1 MKLSKHL
8 VQEVIISTNMVY
20 ITSDDDYDGMDDGR
34 VYHLQYQC
42 DHLSHD
48 NFNIKWSLQDAIA
61 STLENFLDKSQTVN
75 HWQCG
80 IDLAL
85 ETWKDKLFSC
95 GQYNKPIEQEQRQK
109 MKQYAIDDC
118 LAVAALYFY
127 MYPEERND
135 KQVNETPQNTT
146 AQTILEM
153 TPTQTV
159 PQLNITSTTPA
170 AKSTDALINIEDELS
185 DISEDELIELLKP
198 KLNKKPIIDHQPHHE
213 EDEVIITTTQ
223 DEINEFNKNQQLT
236 IDTLKPSTLTKK
248 QRQRQ
253 KNLKLKWKQKNRSN
267 FQRKIKRSIY
277 YRYDYRK
284 IRAQLADD
292 GIRTSH
298 QITINRRCGEVL
310 IGFKSLEEQQ
320 RATTI
325 MQINYFSRNRYM
337 NRWGK
342 IKSKKTK

>member
-1 MKLSKHL
+1 M
-8 VQEVIISTNMVY
+8 
-20 ITSDDDYDGMDDGR
+20 
-34 VYHLQYQC
+34 
-42 DHLSHD
+42 
-48 NFNIKWSLQDAIA
+48 
-61 STLENFLDKSQTVN
+61 
-75 HWQCG
+75 
-80 IDLAL
+80 
-85 ETWKDKLFSC
+85 
-95 GQYNKPIEQEQRQK
+95 
-109 MKQYAIDDC
+109 
-118 LAVAALYFY
+118 
-127 MYPEERND
+127 
-135 KQVNETPQNTT
+135 
-146 AQTILEM
+146 
-153 TPTQTV
+153 
-159 PQLNITSTTPA
+159 NITSTTPA

-198 KLNKKPIIDHQPHHE
+198 KLNKKLIIDHQPYHQ
-213 EDEVIITTTQ
+213 DDQMLITTTQ

-248 QRQRQ
+248 QQQRQ
-253 KNLKLKWKQKNRSN
+253 KNLKLKWKQKNRPS
-267 FQRKIKRSIY
+267 FQRKIKRPIY

-298 QITINRRCGEVL
+298 QITINRRYGEVL

-342 IKSKKTK
+342 LNRKKQHNHV